1 MMKTQQKAWIF
12 GAVSTC
18 LIGAGLPSAWA
29 ESTVTST
36 ASADLV
42 LPSNPDIPPTSVAYP
57 VELRQL
63 NKSNEKNLL
72 DYIPAWVDA
81 MPTMLPKESDQVM
94 VPSVNETE
102 NKTWVDRKQK
112 QIRDWADHTSVK
124 IDDWF
129 GDIDPNKPA
138 NATLRVM
145 LDNYWDKYNG
155 FEVKPRIRGKIKL
168 PTLERRFS
176 VVFGD
181 ESLDNE
187 FENNIANTNI
197 EPNADNKRLD
207 TRQTRDNNSSI
218 ALRWSDFAKKLPFE
232 TDADLGIRSGDDIY
246 VRLKAKRAWVLR
258 NDFSFYAEQIYRY
271 GIDSKNYFRTNLELT
286 HARPNEAFLSNQFS
300 LTHADEQEDDWW
312 WDNRLFRQHQF
323 FANQRFNYGI
333 YMGGYYNDND
343 LRLNSWGPFMSWRQP
358 VWREWFYVQGDLNYL
373 NDHREDR
380 SHYLSTFVRLEAIF

>member
-1 MMKTQQKAWIF
+1 MMKTQQKVWIF

-18 LIGAGLPSAWA
+18 LIGASLPSAWA

-63 NKSNEKNLL
+63 NQSNEKNLL

>member
-1 MMKTQQKAWIF
+1 MMKTQQKVWIF

-18 LIGAGLPSAWA
+18 LIGASLPSAWA

-63 NKSNEKNLL
+63 NQSNEKNLL

-323 FANQRFNYGI
+323 FTNQRFNYGI

>member
-1 MMKTQQKAWIF
+1 M
-12 GAVSTC
+12 
-18 LIGAGLPSAWA
+18 GAGLPSAWA

-63 NKSNEKNLL
+63 NQSNEKNLL

-102 NKTWVDRKQK
+102 NKTWVDHKQK

>member
-29 ESTVTST
+29 ESTATST

-63 NKSNEKNLL
+63 NQSNEKNLL

-358 VWREWFYVQGDLNYL
+358 MWREWFYVQGDLNYL

>member
-1 MMKTQQKAWIF
+1 M
-12 GAVSTC
+12 
-18 LIGAGLPSAWA
+18 GAGLPSAWA

-63 NKSNEKNLL
+63 NQSNEKNLL

-102 NKTWVDRKQK
+102 NKTWADRKQK

>member
-1 MMKTQQKAWIF
+1 M
-12 GAVSTC
+12 
-18 LIGAGLPSAWA
+18 GAGLPSAWA

-63 NKSNEKNLL
+63 NQSNEKNLL

-246 VRLKAKRAWVLR
+246 VRLKTKRAWVLR

>member
-1 MMKTQQKAWIF
+1 M
-12 GAVSTC
+12 
-18 LIGAGLPSAWA
+18 IGASLPSAWA

-63 NKSNEKNLL
+63 NQSNEKNLL

-323 FANQRFNYGI
+323 FTNQRFNYGI

>member
-1 MMKTQQKAWIF
+1 M
-12 GAVSTC
+12 
-18 LIGAGLPSAWA
+18 GAGLPSAWA
-29 ESTVTST
+29 ESTVTRT

-63 NKSNEKNLL
+63 NQSNEKNLL

-358 VWREWFYVQGDLNYL
+358 MWREWFYVQGDLNYL

>member
-1 MMKTQQKAWIF
+1 M
-12 GAVSTC
+12 
-18 LIGAGLPSAWA
+18 IGASLPSAWA

-63 NKSNEKNLL
+63 NQSNEKNLL

-286 HARPNEAFLSNQFS
+286 YARPNEAFLSNQFS

>member
-18 LIGAGLPSAWA
+18 LIGASLPSAWA

-63 NKSNEKNLL
+63 NQSNEKNLL

-358 VWREWFYVQGDLNYL
+358 MWREWFYVQGDLNYL

>member
-1 MMKTQQKAWIF
+1 MMTTQQQAWIF

-18 LIGAGLPSAWA
+18 LIGASLPSAWA

-63 NKSNEKNLL
+63 NQSNEKNLL

>member
-1 MMKTQQKAWIF
+1 M
-12 GAVSTC
+12 
-18 LIGAGLPSAWA
+18 GAGLPSAWA
-29 ESTVTST
+29 ESTATST

-63 NKSNEKNLL
+63 NQSNEKNLL

-232 TDADLGIRSGDDIY
+232 TDVDLGIRSGDDIY

-300 LTHADEQEDDWW
+300 LKHADEQEDDWW

>member
-1 MMKTQQKAWIF
+1 M
-12 GAVSTC
+12 
-18 LIGAGLPSAWA
+18 IGASLPSAWA

-63 NKSNEKNLL
+63 NQSNEKNLL

-300 LTHADEQEDDWW
+300 LTHADEQEDNWW

>member
-1 MMKTQQKAWIF
+1 M
-12 GAVSTC
+12 
-18 LIGAGLPSAWA
+18 GAGLPSAWA

-63 NKSNEKNLL
+63 NQSNEKNLL

-358 VWREWFYVQGDLNYL
+358 MWREWFYVQGDLNYL

>member
-1 MMKTQQKAWIF
+1 M
-12 GAVSTC
+12 
-18 LIGAGLPSAWA
+18 
-29 ESTVTST
+29 
-36 ASADLV
+36 V

-63 NKSNEKNLL
+63 NQSNEKNLL
-72 DYIPAWVDA
+72 DYIPTWVDA